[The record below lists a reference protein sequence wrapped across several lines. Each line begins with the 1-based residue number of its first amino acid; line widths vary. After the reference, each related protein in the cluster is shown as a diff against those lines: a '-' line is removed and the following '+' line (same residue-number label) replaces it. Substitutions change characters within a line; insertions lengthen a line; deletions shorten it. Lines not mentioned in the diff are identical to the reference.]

1 MSQRLTWFDHTFL
14 VIGLLTQIIAYI
26 WMPGHVISLVSGIL
40 GICSVILGSQGNILT
55 FLFGFGQ
62 IGTYTYLCYMER
74 FYGGIALNIFYFISQ
89 IYGIYI
95 WHKRIVHIGKT
106 SSLQEEVKTALPTRR
121 LSTKTLLLIT
131 SLSLVVSLLVGY
143 LLKHYTNDTQP
154 YLDAFTTIP
163 AIVAQILMVLA
174 YREQWHLWLAIDL
187 IYICMWLQAGNYCMV
202 MQYAFW
208 CINCIYGYRKWSK
221 LSEPQG

>member
-1 MSQRLTWFDHTFL
+1 MNQRLTWFDHSFL
-14 VIGLLTQIIAYI
+14 VIGLLTQVVAYI
-26 WMPGHVISLVSGIL
+26 WMPGHIISLVSGLL

-62 IGTYTYLCYMER
+62 IITYTYLCYVVGC
-74 FYGGIALNIFYFISQ
+74 YGGIALNIFYFLSQ

-95 WHKRIVHIGKT
+95 WHKRIVLIGKT
-106 SSLQEEVKTALPTRR
+106 SNLQEEVQTALPTRR
-121 LSTKTLLLIT
+121 LETKTLAFITLLSI
-131 SLSLVVSLLVGY
+131 LVSLLVGY

-163 AIVAQILMVLA
+163 AIVAQVLMVLA
-174 YREQWHLWLAIDL
+174 YREQWYLWLAIDL
-187 IYICMWLQAGNYCMV
+187 IYVGMWLQAGNYCMV

-208 CINCIYGYRKWSK
+208 CINCIYGYWKWTK
-221 LSEPQG
+221 LSETH